1 MLAALNEINMLL
13 IFSTKLVE
21 ATPLSARDSWSC
33 ANSSFG
39 SNLPA
44 YSTDKICFSLEAV
57 FNYLQTSRIVTFGLI
72 TTVLILINSNQPVGV
87 FCITGS
93 VIGPNKP
100 EIEPGLNKVCHYL
113 ACSTRLPLRP
123 VSSYGC
129 FRFNK
134 FALIKKTFFYGFC
147 LQPNPSKFEVC
158 GHNRISSFGLFFN
171 VFPLIWMN

>member
-13 IFSTKLVE
+13 MSNTKLIE
-21 ATPLSARDSWSC
+21 AIPFSLSARDSWSC

-87 FCITGS
+87 YYRICNRTKQARNSVGPKQGLPLSCCFYPIAITPRKQLWMLS
-93 VIGPNKP
+93 FRQIR
-100 EIEPGLNKVCHYL
+100 LNKKRFSMVFVCIPIPR
-113 ACSTRLPLRP
+113 S
-123 VSSYGC
+123 
-129 FRFNK
+129 
-134 FALIKKTFFYGFC
+134 
-147 LQPNPSKFEVC
+147 SKFVGIIIESRLLVC
-158 GHNRISSFGLFFN
+158 FSMFSL
-171 VFPLIWMN
+171 